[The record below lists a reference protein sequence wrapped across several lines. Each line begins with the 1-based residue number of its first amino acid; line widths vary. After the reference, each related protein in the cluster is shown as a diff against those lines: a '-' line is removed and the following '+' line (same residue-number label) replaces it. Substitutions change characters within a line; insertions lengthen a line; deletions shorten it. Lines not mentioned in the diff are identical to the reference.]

1 MELPLGILEGLVGGL
16 LVVIVLLDIFN
27 SVIVPRP
34 TVRGTL
40 LSRSIIRP
48 GWRAWR
54 AMGTRVKA
62 PSKRESMLAIF
73 PPMALV
79 LILISWV
86 ILEAAGYGLIIH
98 ALRGDFQPRPPGI
111 IGSTYISAASLFGVG
126 QNTFIPAGRA
136 ARVVIPIV
144 NATGLA
150 TVALVITFLFS
161 LYANFQKRE
170 AQVVTL
176 DARAGAP
183 PSGVTLLETYAQLEM
198 LGRLPDTFVRWEIW
212 SAEVLDSH
220 LAYPILTYFRSSHD
234 NESWISAL
242 GAVLDAASLLVS
254 TVDSI
259 PAGEAKMMV
268 GMGAHLVEDISN
280 QFNLSHDD
288 GVGVERGE
296 FEDARQRLAEAGY
309 TLKGDADAAWAK
321 FTKMRGVYASR
332 LNAMAQAWATPP
344 AQWIGDRSTLR
355 VRHPDRGGAPATAA
369 IEASTEA

>member
-1 MELPLGILEGLVGGL
+1 
-16 LVVIVLLDIFN
+16 LVVLVLLDIFN

-34 TVRGTL
+34 AVRGTL

-48 GWRAWR
+48 GWQAWR
-54 AMGTRVKA
+54 ALGTRMKT
-62 PSKRESMLAIF
+62 PNKRESMLAIF
-73 PPMALV
+73 PPVALV
-79 LILISWV
+79 LILITWV
-86 ILEAAGYGLIIH
+86 IMEAAGYGLIIH
-98 ALRGDFQPRPPGI
+98 SLRGDFQPRPPGI
-111 IGSTYISAASLFGVG
+111 LGSTYVSAASLFGIG
-126 QNTFIPAGRA
+126 QSSFVPTGRA
-136 ARVVIPIV
+136 AKVVLPIV

-170 AQVVTL
+170 SQVVTL

-198 LGRLPDTFVRWEIW
+198 LHGLPDTFARWEVW

-254 TVDSI
+254 TVDAI
-259 PAGEAKMMV
+259 AAGEAKMMV

-280 QFNLSHDD
+280 QFGLAYDD
-288 GVGVERGE
+288 GPGVERQE
-296 FEDARQRLAEAGY
+296 FEEARQRLAAAGY
-309 TLKGDADAAWAK
+309 PLKVDADAAWAK
-321 FTKMRGVYASR
+321 FTKMRSVYASR
-332 LNAMAQAWATPP
+332 LNAMAHNWATPP
-344 AQWIGDRSTLR
+344 AQWIGDRSSLR
-355 VRHPDRGGAPATAA
+355 QRHPDRGGAPATAA
-369 IEASTEA
+369 VEA

>member
-1 MELPLGILEGLVGGL
+1 LAILEGLVGGF
-16 LVVIVLLDIFN
+16 LVVVVLLDIFN

-34 TVRGTL
+34 TLRGTL
-40 LSRSIIRP
+40 LSRSIMRP

-54 AMGTRVKA
+54 AMATRIKA
-62 PSKRESMLAIF
+62 PNQGEAMLAIY
-73 PPMALV
+73 PPVALV
-79 LILISWV
+79 LILIAWV
-86 ILEAAGYGLIIH
+86 VLEAAGFGIIIH
-98 ALRGDFQPRPPGI
+98 TLRGDFQPRPPGV
-111 IGSTYISAASLFGVG
+111 IGSVYISAVSLFGVG
-126 QNTFIPAGRA
+126 QSTYIPIGRA

-183 PSGVTLLETYAQLEM
+183 PSGVTLLETYAQLGL
-198 LGRLPDTFVRWEIW
+198 LGRLPDLFAKWENW

-254 TVDSI
+254 TVESI
-259 PAGEAKMMV
+259 PVGEARLMV

-280 QFNLSHDD
+280 QFHLPHDD
-288 GVGVERGE
+288 GVGVERAE
-296 FEDARQRLAEAGY
+296 FEDARQRLADAGY
-309 TLKGDADAAWAK
+309 ILRPDADAAWAK
-321 FTKMRGVYASR
+321 FTMMRGIYASR
-332 LNAMAQAWATPP
+332 LNAMARSWATPP

-355 VRHPDRGGAPATAA
+355 IVRHPDRGGAPATAA
-369 IEASTEA
+369 IDASSEA

>member
-16 LVVIVLLDIFN
+16 VVVIVQLDIFN

-34 TVRGTL
+34 AVRGTL

-54 AMGTRVKA
+54 AMGTRIKT
-62 PSKRESMLAIF
+62 PNKREAMLAIF
-73 PPMALV
+73 PPVALV
-79 LILISWV
+79 LILIAWV
-86 ILEAAGYGLIIH
+86 FFEGAGYGLIIH
-98 ALRGDFQPRPPGI
+98 ALRGDFQPHTPGI
-111 IGSTYISAASLFGVG
+111 LGSMYVSAASLFGVG
-126 QNTFIPAGRA
+126 QSTFIPAGRA
-136 ARVVIPIV
+136 ARVVIPII

-150 TVALVITFLFS
+150 TVALVVTFLFS

-170 AQVVTL
+170 SQVVTL

-183 PSGVTLLETYAQLEM
+183 PSGVTLLETYAQLNM
-198 LGRLPDTFVRWEIW
+198 LERLPGTFATWETW

-254 TVDSI
+254 TVVSI
-259 PAGEAKMMV
+259 PDGEARLMV

-280 QFNLSHDD
+280 QFNLSFDE
-288 GVGVERGE
+288 GVGVERAE

-309 TLKGDADAAWAK
+309 VLRSDADAAWAK

-355 VRHPDRGGAPATAA
+355 IRHPNRGGAPATAA

>member
-1 MELPLGILEGLVGGL
+1 M
-16 LVVIVLLDIFN
+16 LD
-27 SVIVPRP
+27 RA
-34 TVRGTL
+34 
-40 LSRSIIRP
+40 RS
-48 GWRAWR
+48 
-54 AMGTRVKA
+54 
-62 PSKRESMLAIF
+62 
-73 PPMALV
+73 
-79 LILISWV
+79 
-86 ILEAAGYGLIIH
+86 
-98 ALRGDFQPRPPGI
+98 
-111 IGSTYISAASLFGVG
+111 SL
-126 QNTFIPAGRA
+126 PAGR
-136 ARVVIPIV
+136 RGWSFPII
-144 NATGLA
+144 NATGLG

-161 LYANFQKRE
+161 LYANFQRRE
-170 AQVVTL
+170 SRVVML

-198 LGRLPDTFVRWEIW
+198 IGRLPETFVKWEAW

-280 QFNLSHDD
+280 QFNLAFDD
-288 GVGVERGE
+288 GAGVERGE
-296 FEDARQRLAEAGY
+296 FEDARQRLADAGY

-332 LNAMAQAWATPP
+332 LNAMAHAWATPP

-355 VRHPDRGGAPATAA
+355 IRHPDRGGVPATAA
-369 IEASTEA
+369 IEASTESLSLPLTLGPRGRGPR